1 MEVMGSSNLPPWAWR
16 LTSRRSTQANGL
28 SYADG
33 SVCIGPLVEQMLAS
47 SGGQVKSAL
56 TKKPCTIEG
65 VQGFGI
71 IH

>member
-1 MEVMGSSNLPPWAWR
+1 M
-16 LTSRRSTQANGL
+16 GL

-47 SGGQVKSAL
+47 SGGWVNSAL
-56 TKKPCTIEG
+56 TKKPCTVKG